1 MSHSHGLFVPEREY
15 LVDLRGLIVYLSE
28 KVSVGHMC
36 IYCNKQFNSSEGAR
50 AHMIDKGHCK
60 IPYNSSTEILEYSDY
75 YDFSSS
81 YPTPDDRDDDN
92 NDVVDDDNDS
102 EWSDDPD
109 DDASSVAS
117 EDLRPVQVSHDILE
131 LRLPHVGKRL
141 GHRSLARY
149 YRQNLRPEKPI
160 SQGENTHRL
169 MIEASG
175 FAGAGARGHIGV
187 RKFGER
193 SMMVEMSKRR
203 HAERESR
210 RFRDQREREQ
220 FRTAVAFRK
229 TGEFKKFYR
238 GIICPHPHYLLSHPY
253 LRVLLILDP
262 LLQ

>member
-1 MSHSHGLFVPEREY
+1 MGLAHGLFVPEKEY
-15 LVDLRGLIVYLSE
+15 LIDLRGLVTYLSE

-36 IYCNKQFNSSEGAR
+36 IYCNKQFNSGEGAR

-60 IPYNSSTEILEYSDY
+60 IPYTSSTEILEYSDY
-75 YDFSSS
+75 YDFSAS
-81 YPTPDDRDDDN
+81 YPTDDMAAVDDMDA
-92 NDVVDDDNDS
+92 DAVDDDDDS
-102 EWSDDPD
+102 QWSDDPE

-131 LRLPHVGKRL
+131 LRLPHAGKRL

-149 YRQNLRPEKPI
+149 YRQNLRPEKVI
-160 SQGENTHRL
+160 SSGENTHRL
-169 MIEASG
+169 MIESSG
-175 FAGAGARGHIGV
+175 LTGTGRTAIGV
-187 RKFGER
+187 RRFGER

-238 GIICPHPHYLLSHPY
+238 GT
-253 LRVLLILDP
+253 
-262 LLQ
+262 

>member
-1 MSHSHGLFVPEREY
+1 MSHAHGLFIPEKEY

-28 KVSVGHMC
+28 KVSVGHSC
-36 IYCNKQFNSSEGAR
+36 IYCNKQFNSGEGSR

-81 YPTPDDRDDDN
+81 YPTN
-92 NDVVDDDNDS
+92 AVDDDNDS
-102 EWSDDPD
+102 QWSDDPD

-160 SQGENTHRL
+160 SSGENTHRL

-175 FAGAGARGHIGV
+175 LTAPTRGAIGV
-187 RKFGER
+187 RRFGER
-193 SMMVEMSKRR
+193 SLMVEMSKRR

-210 RFRDQREREQ
+210 RFRDQREREH

-229 TGEFKKFYR
+229 TAEFKKFFR
-238 GIICPHPHYLLSHPY
+238 GTVSMS
-253 LRVLLILDP
+253 VANLDP

>member
-1 MSHSHGLFVPEREY
+1 MGLAHGLFVPEKEY
-15 LVDLRGLIVYLSE
+15 LIDMRGLITYLSE
-28 KVSVGHMC
+28 KVSVGNTC
-36 IYCNKQFNSSEGAR
+36 LYCNKQFNSGEGTR

-60 IPYNSSTEILEYSDY
+60 IPYTSSTEILEYSDY

-81 YPTPDDRDDDN
+81 YPADDKDAADA
-92 NDVVDDDNDS
+92 VEDDNDS
-102 EWSDDPD
+102 QWSDDPD

-149 YRQNLRPEKPI
+149 YRQNLRPERVI
-160 SQGENTHRL
+160 SSGENTHRL
-169 MIEASG
+169 MIESSG
-175 FAGAGARGHIGV
+175 LKGTGRSAIGM

-238 GIICPHPHYLLSHPY
+238 GIVPP
-253 LRVLLILDP
+253 RKLLILDP